1 MHPVVRVRA
10 ASKRYGD
17 HVALADVSIEVCRGQ
32 IVGLIGAN
40 GAGKTTLIRAIVGLL
55 RLDAGHVEKSEAAR
69 EKGRMTYLPEER
81 GLYARQ
87 TPFDTLRYLA
97 ELRGASGQ
105 AAAACARDWLQR
117 VRIEDGETKRLEQFS
132 KGQQQRVQLA
142 AAFMLEPALVVLD
155 EPFSGLDPLNVRSV
169 RALVREAR
177 DRGAAVLLSAHQLHL
192 VAELCDSIVMLA
204 SGRVVVAG
212 ATRDIVS
219 SERDLESIFLERSE
233 PGGTL

>member
-1 MHPVVRVRA
+1 MHAVVRVLG
-10 ASKRYGD
+10 ASKRYG
-17 HVALADVSIEVCRGQ
+17 HHMALCDVSMEVCAGR

-40 GAGKTTLIRAIVGLL
+40 GAGKTTLIRAVVGLL
-55 RLDAGHVEKSEAAR
+55 RLDDGVVEKMVR
-69 EKGRMTYLPEER
+69 GITYLPEER

-87 TPFDTLRYLA
+87 TPFDTLKYLA
-97 ELRGASGQ
+97 ELRGAS
-105 AAAACARDWLQR
+105 AETASACAHDWLQR

-142 AAFMLEPALVVLD
+142 AAFMLDPARVVLD

-219 SERDLESIFLERSE
+219 SERDLEAIFLERSE
-233 PGGTL
+233 RGGTL